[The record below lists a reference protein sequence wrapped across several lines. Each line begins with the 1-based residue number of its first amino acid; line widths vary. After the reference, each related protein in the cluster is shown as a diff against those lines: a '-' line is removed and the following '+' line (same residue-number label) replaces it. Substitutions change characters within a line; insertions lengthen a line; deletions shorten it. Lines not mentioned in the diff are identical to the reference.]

1 MANAKILADRI
12 SITSEVLTDENIEKV
27 GILAPSTLILTDE
40 RDESKVLYQVC
51 GDIYNNFNTNGAAF
65 KEGKTLGTISEEIMG
80 LEKEAKEAK
89 ITTLLTAVVT
99 RINAIEDQV
108 SEYLENAEDLSDSI
122 EFLD

>member
-1 MANAKILADRI
+1 MAKAKVLADRI

-27 GILAPSTLILTDE
+27 SILAPSVLMLTDE
-40 RDESKVLYQVC
+40 DKVLYQVC
-51 GDIYNNFNTNGAAF
+51 GDVYNNFNTNGAAF
-65 KEGKTLGTISEEIMG
+65 KEGKTLGTISEEIME

-99 RINAIEDQV
+99 RINAIEEQV
-108 SEYLENAEDLSDSI
+108 TEYLEDAEDLSDSI

>member
-1 MANAKILADRI
+1 MAKAKVLADRI

-27 GILAPSTLILTDE
+27 SILAPSVLMLTDE
-40 RDESKVLYQVC
+40 DKVLYQVC
-51 GDIYNNFNTNGAAF
+51 GDVYNNFNINGAAF
-65 KEGKTLGTISEEIMG
+65 KEGKTLGTISEESMG

-99 RINAIEDQV
+99 RINAIEEQV
-108 SEYLENAEDLSDSI
+108 NEYLEDAEDLSDSI

>member
-1 MANAKILADRI
+1 MAKAKVLADRI

-27 GILAPSTLILTDE
+27 SILAPSVLMLTDE
-40 RDESKVLYQVC
+40 DKVLYQVC
-51 GDIYNNFNTNGAAF
+51 GDVYNNFNTNGAAF

-89 ITTLLTAVVT
+89 IKTLLTAVVT
-99 RINAIEDQV
+99 RINAIEEQV
-108 SEYLENAEDLSDSI
+108 NAYIEDAEELDDAI